1 MAAAAIAESGAA
13 GLAAVPEGAPEVESA
28 VEPLACPGVVAP
40 GTPGAVTPLAVM
52 AAVASP
58 AAAIAR
64 GDAVPPDAAGVE
76 DAAGVATVLT
86 GAGTMTTASA
96 FGIAA
101 VPAVCDGEA
110 GASPEE
116 VEAEDLSVDLLVPDF
131 VEEELDEDES
141 ALPPLL
147 AVEPPSFG
155 PPLLL
160 LPDGGALFELAE
172 GAD

>member
-1 MAAAAIAESGAA
+1 
-13 GLAAVPEGAPEVESA
+13 
-28 VEPLACPGVVAP
+28 
-40 GTPGAVTPLAVM
+40 M

-116 VEAEDLSVDLLVPDF
+116 VEAEDLSVDLPVPDF
-131 VEEELDEDES
+131 VEEELEELDEDES

-160 LPDGGALFELAE
+160 LPEGGALFELAE